1 LYRQEVIELVRKL
14 VLTAVTVQIPKGS
27 MVQVTVLPPIS
38 LWSHIPWVQV
48 VVASGIIILH
58 VIALA
63 HYKPFKRFKHT
74 LLALFTYAMMLFV
87 FLGGLTLKVKVKV
100 SKEDEFGRGISGSA
114 VGACLV
120 FALVSVVCLGLAMAA
135 DDMQRAARAPVMR
148 FARKSKSGAHKPV
161 TFPLY
166 SDASGG
172 RFHLFLSHVWSTGQD
187 QVLSIKK
194 ELTLLVP
201 SIRVFLDIE
210 K

>member
-1 LYRQEVIELVRKL
+1 
-14 VLTAVTVQIPKGS
+14 
-27 MVQVTVLPPIS
+27 M
-38 LWSHIPWVQV
+38 
-48 VVASGIIILH
+48 ASGVIILH

-148 FARKSKSGAHKPV
+148 FARKSKKPV
-161 TFPLY
+161 SFPLY